1 MKQETNNEMDL
12 LLRRL
17 GRQDDAAAPE
27 DHLDADA
34 LNAYAENV
42 LPAAARA
49 RYTVHLAECSRC
61 RSLVAQLSSA
71 AGVVAATDS
80 ATVSEPSWYRK
91 FLAGLFTPMVLR
103 YAAPALGLI
112 VVAAIGF
119 VVLRR
124 NQSDSFVAKNAA
136 PEQQVQVGVPAAEPT
151 KLFGDTAGTN
161 TPMEE
166 GRVQKQASKEQPQ
179 APGPSTAPPVTSGQ
193 TDLSKDKAAPKAEEQ
208 TAVASEPPPPKPEPS
223 ATPVEAARNE
233 VKVQPAARPDTEDK
247 HAFAREDDRDNVARA
262 RKQAGSVSAPAS
274 GVGSVRGAQSGGAGD
289 FSSATR
295 TVAGRRFRKQGGVW
309 IDTAHESSQTPVTVK
324 RGSEQYRALIADE
337 PEIKTIA
344 DQLEGDIIVVWKGHT
359 YRIN

>member
-1 MKQETNNEMDL
+1 MKQETNNEMDV

-17 GRQDDAAAPE
+17 GRRDDAGAPE

-91 FLAGLFTPMVLR
+91 FLVGLFTPMVLR
-103 YAAPALGLI
+103 YAAPALGLV

-208 TAVASEPPPPKPEPS
+208 TAVASEPPPPPKPEPS

-233 VKVQPAARPDTEDK
+233 VKQQPAAAPESEKT
-247 HAFAREDDRDNVARA
+247 HAFAREDRDNLARA
-262 RKQAGSVSAPAS
+262 RKQTDSVSAPAAGR
-274 GVGSVRGAQSGGAGD
+274 GVAVQSGAAD
-289 FSSATR
+289 FSTTTR